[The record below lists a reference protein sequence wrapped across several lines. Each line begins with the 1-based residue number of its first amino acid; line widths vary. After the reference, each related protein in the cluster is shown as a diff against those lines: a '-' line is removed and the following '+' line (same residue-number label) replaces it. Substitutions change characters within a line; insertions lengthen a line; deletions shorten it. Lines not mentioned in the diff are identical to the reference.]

1 MRSGLVTTH
10 PLKADLQSLRDKFDT
25 LIVDAQ
31 WYCGSHPLNSPRENL
46 RLIGTLWSSQ
56 VYTVLR
62 CTMLMLRCR
71 MLCQGSK
78 CLGDCVEM
86 KLLVRCWWKRL
97 IWKVT
102 PCASWLQWLSCTAR
116 KRNLPTGFGNSR
128 IWCCTSVLMDLDTV
142 TLVYCPERNL
152 PTGFGNSRTWCL
164 YECVVSKS
172 KWWLDVAW
180 WEKLSLKTLTAKKQT
195 PSVKIDTVTG
205 APDCSFNYVCYNR

>member
-1 MRSGLVTTH
+1 MLIKQYWACFCWTKIWPFFFLLNFSVYINLYGITSVRYISAAAFCGPQKSAARIISSYRRSRNVG
-10 PLKADLQSLRDKFDT
+10 
-25 LIVDAQ
+25 
-31 WYCGSHPLNSPRENL
+31 
-46 RLIGTLWSSQ
+46 
-56 VYTVLR
+56 
-62 CTMLMLRCR
+62 
-71 MLCQGSK
+71 
-78 CLGDCVEM
+78 
-86 KLLVRCWWKRL
+86 
-97 IWKVT
+97 KVT

-172 KWWLDVAW
+172 EWWLDVAW

>member
-31 WYCGSHPLNSPRENL
+31 WYCGSHALNSPRENL

-128 IWCCTSVLMDLDTV
+128 
-142 TLVYCPERNL
+142 
-152 PTGFGNSRTWCL
+152 TWCL

-172 KWWLDVAW
+172 EWWLDVAW